1 METDHQTL
9 ETTSDQVVCTSD
21 DQGPSQARS
30 YECTFCKRGFSTAQA
45 LGGHMNIHRKDKAKL
60 KKASNEAQQYSL
72 DITKPASLFSPIPTN
87 AKDPLQAMYSEERSK
102 IAWPNWIVSGEDD
115 TTIRAQTRVGEPQKL
130 TFLGETPSNTR
141 DRMLTSQDMIS
152 TVNAGKGLSSGQGSS
167 GAELDLE
174 LRLGPEPHG
183 PSKATGTKKFF

>member
-102 IAWPNWIVSGEDD
+102 IAWPNWIGSNPC
-115 TTIRAQTRVGEPQKL
+115 REPQKL